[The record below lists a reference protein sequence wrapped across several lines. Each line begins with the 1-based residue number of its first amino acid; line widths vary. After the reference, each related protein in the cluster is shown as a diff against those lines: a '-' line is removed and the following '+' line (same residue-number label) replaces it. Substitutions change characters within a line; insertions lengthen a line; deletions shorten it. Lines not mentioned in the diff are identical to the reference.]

1 MTGEVIAD
9 PDTGLP
15 VLPDGYW
22 WDIDG
27 KIIAICE
34 HRFAPP
40 NFKLTSRVAHVFATT
55 DDPGTV
61 RAAALL
67 LFGMVRV
74 RLERES
80 DD

>member
-27 KIIAICE
+27 KSIAICE

-40 NFKLTSRVAHVFATT
+40 NFKLTSRVAHVFAST
-55 DDPGTV
+55 DDPGNV